1 MLFVP
6 PALVIPAAKRLPP
19 PPFSFNFSTVL
30 TIFSKSKLVVDSMEL
45 RSDAPSPFQRFR
57 KEGASK

>member
-6 PALVIPAAKRLPP
+6 PALVIPAAKRLP

>member
-6 PALVIPAAKRLPP
+6 PALVIPAAKRL